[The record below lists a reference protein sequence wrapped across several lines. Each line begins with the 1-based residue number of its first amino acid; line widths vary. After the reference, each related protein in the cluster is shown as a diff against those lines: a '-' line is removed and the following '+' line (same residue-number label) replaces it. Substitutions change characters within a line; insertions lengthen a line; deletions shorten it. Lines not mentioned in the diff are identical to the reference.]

1 MPKSKEAKA
10 RAAKALKE
18 KKRHRLKAEQKAK
31 AQVDAKGEVACED
44 CKKHIVAVI
53 SANLHI
59 DRLKHALEMQEEI
72 QERRDASLK
81 AAGERYE
88 DMAQR
93 ATQMADIADNA
104 TTQLKQSR
112 ADWRVAQAEMELRHA
127 FEVRQLLVEK
137 GDLLARVNELE
148 QAKEEASIFVDP
160 KDSPSRS
167 PLKKKGKWGGDR
179 RSAKALKKQADKALA
194 LSSCSPS
201 RKSS

>member
-18 KKRHRLKAEQKAK
+18 KRHRLKAEQKVK

-59 DRLKHALEMQEEI
+59 DRLKHVLEMQEDA
-72 QERRDASLK
+72 QERTDAYVK
-81 AAGERYE
+81 ASGERYE

-93 ATQMADIADNA
+93 ATRMADIADNA

-112 ADWRVAQAEMELRHA
+112 ADWLVEKAEMEQRHA
-127 FEVRQLLVEK
+127 LEVRQLLVEK
-137 GDLLARVNELE
+137 GDLLARVKELE

>member
-1 MPKSKEAKA
+1 
-10 RAAKALKE
+10 
-18 KKRHRLKAEQKAK
+18 
-31 AQVDAKGEVACED
+31 
-44 CKKHIVAVI
+44 
-53 SANLHI
+53 
-59 DRLKHALEMQEEI
+59 
-72 QERRDASLK
+72 
-81 AAGERYE
+81 
-88 DMAQR
+88 
-93 ATQMADIADNA
+93 MADIADNA

-112 ADWRVAQAEMELRHA
+112 ADWLVEKAEMEQRHA
-127 FEVRQLLVEK
+127 LEVRQLLVEK